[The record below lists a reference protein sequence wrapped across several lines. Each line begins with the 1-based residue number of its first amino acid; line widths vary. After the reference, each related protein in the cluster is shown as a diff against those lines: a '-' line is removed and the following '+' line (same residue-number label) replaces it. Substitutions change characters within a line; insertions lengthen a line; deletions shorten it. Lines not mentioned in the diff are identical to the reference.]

1 MNLEIVEIFK
11 FHFINSLNAKVVIYR
26 NQFANLHS
34 ANQLTGFCMMATLTF
49 NELSELLI
57 NKNPWF
63 FNFTRLDRL
72 NSHHIRSEIGDP
84 LKYVEHNMQV

>member
-1 MNLEIVEIFK
+1 
-11 FHFINSLNAKVVIYR
+11 
-26 NQFANLHS
+26 
-34 ANQLTGFCMMATLTF
+34 MMVTLTF

-63 FNFTRLDRL
+63 FNDFTRLDRL
-72 NSHHIRSEIGDP
+72 NSHHIRSEIGGDP

>member
-1 MNLEIVEIFK
+1 
-11 FHFINSLNAKVVIYR
+11 
-26 NQFANLHS
+26 
-34 ANQLTGFCMMATLTF
+34 MMVTLTF

-63 FNFTRLDRL
+63 FNDFRRLDRL
-72 NSHHIRSEIGDP
+72 NSHHIRSEIGGDP

>member
-1 MNLEIVEIFK
+1 
-11 FHFINSLNAKVVIYR
+11 
-26 NQFANLHS
+26 
-34 ANQLTGFCMMATLTF
+34 MMATLTF